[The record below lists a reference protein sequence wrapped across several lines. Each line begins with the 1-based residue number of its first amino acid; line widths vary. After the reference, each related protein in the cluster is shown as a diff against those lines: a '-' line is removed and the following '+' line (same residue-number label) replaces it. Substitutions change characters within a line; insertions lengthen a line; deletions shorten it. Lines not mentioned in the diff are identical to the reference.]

1 MMKARYSNYFALV
14 IIVVAFFSASCG
26 RAQSWG
32 SMKNATPEQRAEFQT
47 KMMTNKLDL
56 SPEQVKKVSAINL
69 KYAQKFQPIIKGTGD
84 KQTRLQQAMALQA
97 QKDKELQLVF
107 DKKQFA
113 DYQEFEEQLKSR
125 MKSMLKD

>member
-32 SMKNATPEQRAEFQT
+32 SM